1 MRYMFAG
8 ATSFQGHISKWNV
21 EQVVNMQGMF
31 SAGSF
36 KGGISSW
43 DVGSVVDMSFM
54 FADSALFNVDLSSW
68 DLSSVDNLAYMF
80 YRALSFDQD
89 LCWDVSGKVTENMF
103 VGSAGGSIKQGCTY
117 IHPCDDDEA
126 PMVSSVKQ
134 ACDDGHVT

>member
-1 MRYMFAG
+1 MFAG